1 MFDNVLFPIIICV
14 VVVLFVAIVRL
25 FKNKKANYD
34 ERQLLARNIA
44 YKFSFFFLMFYC
56 FICGLLHTFTVKW
69 AGAEVQMFLGII
81 LSFSLFLAI
90 SILKD
95 AYFSNSQ
102 KRNMQSAISFF
113 SYGIVSV
120 LFFLSGIG
128 KGDVLWNDGELSIL
142 VLYLIASACSFVLG
156 LLSVIK
162 MNLEKRGAEK

>member
-56 FICGLLHTFTVKW
+56 FICGLLHTFNVKW

-102 KRNMQSAISFF
+102 KRNMQSVISFF
-113 SYGIVSV
+113 SNGIVSV

>member
-56 FICGLLHTFTVKW
+56 FICGLLHTFNVKW

>member
-56 FICGLLHTFTVKW
+56 FICGLLHTFNVKW

-142 VLYLIASACSFVLG
+142 VLYLIASACSFALG